1 MMTNQDVCSEVSP
14 TQQREPVLSR
24 IKLLEE
30 LSKLGVTTDA
40 FKSFTIEELSDL
52 LYGLNKVIGSSRQA
66 PKTNK
71 VAKSNILPVL
81 SQADKKILKSLLA
94 SSGRVSSLKLSRE
107 LDIPLSTIQRRRKRI
122 EELFL
127 ESSYALRVDKFGWR
141 RATLFLST
149 QNGLTS
155 SVAKE
160 LLGWE
165 NSIIS
170 VSRTMGGSEI
180 DLQLEFVFRQ
190 NSELLDL
197 IERIRAVEGV
207 KNVLWNES
215 IEVIGK
221 NPGRFEA
228 IVESY

>member
-1 MMTNQDVCSEVSP
+1 MTNQDICSETP
-14 TQQREPVLSR
+14 LQQQQPVPSR

-52 LYGLNKVIGSSRQA
+52 LYGLNKVIGSSHHA
-66 PKTNK
+66 HKADK
-71 VAKSNILPVL
+71 VAKNNVIPVL

-127 ESSYALRVDKFGWR
+127 ESSYVLRVDKFGWR

-180 DLQLEFVFRQ
+180 DLQLEFIFRQ

-207 KNVLWNES
+207 KSVLWNES

-221 NPGRFEA
+221 NPSRFEA
-228 IVESY
+228 IVENY